1 MRRGAMPAPSPSA
14 PLTTHAL
21 HGSSRAAAHA
31 PAAQM
36 LVLEPSV
43 HMLDMLGN
51 MKLDKHTRHK
61 LHNQLNRTQAQV
73 NAFAAPS

>member
-1 MRRGAMPAPSPSA
+1 
-14 PLTTHAL
+14 
-21 HGSSRAAAHA
+21 
-31 PAAQM
+31 M